1 MNFGVAVP
9 PRFREP
15 SLMSRPEGFAQTSF
29 ASAGAVLSL
38 MHRLGDS
45 SGAFLFALSTAGNSG
60 TYLNHTAADAS
71 LRLCDCRF
79 TEPVFVGSGG
89 VSSEL
94 VSGFQRGR

>member
-1 MNFGVAVP
+1 MKNKPLVGISDNYG
-9 PRFREP
+9 E
-15 SLMSRPEGFAQTSF
+15 EGWHNLKVEYV
-29 ASAGAVLSL
+29 SAL
-38 MHRLGDS
+38 
-45 SGAFLFALSTAGNSG
+45 
-60 TYLNHTAADAS
+60 AAAAS

>member
-1 MNFGVAVP
+1 
-9 PRFREP
+9 
-15 SLMSRPEGFAQTSF
+15 MSRPEGFAQTSF

-38 MHRLGDS
+38 THCLGDT
-45 SGAFLFALSTAGNSG
+45 SGAFLFSLSTAGNSG
-60 TYLNHTAADAS
+60 VYLNHTAADAS